1 MESSRDHLKG
11 NASLAAMIRPY
22 LDRWRAALVDNLMIK
37 GDPDD
42 RSQLEEDIQALDDIT
57 LAVDAE
63 ISGSESGNALQAEN
77 DELRALLTER
87 VLNESRV
94 KSFIANHGGFSI
106 EMEGGAFAIMA
117 EAFAKQLYES
127 SASNYLELQF
137 ESDEYASLG
146 QIVMTVKRETGKT
159 PHMLRVEAE
168 AQRDALQEA
177 NEVLLGALNPFAQFA
192 RSRPPA
198 AEGENVAL
206 LKREAEGG
214 VAQITVQ
221 DLDRALQVV
230 VEAKARHQS

>member
-11 NASLAAMIRPY
+11 NASLVAMIRPY
-22 LDRWRAALVDNLMIK
+22 LDNWRAALVDNLMIK

-57 LAVDAE
+57 LAMDAE
-63 ISGSESGNALQAEN
+63 MSESDAGTALQAEN

-87 VLNESRV
+87 VLNESRL

-159 PHMLRVEAE
+159 PHMLRAEAE
-168 AQRDALQEA
+168 AQRDALQET
-177 NEVLLGALNPFAQFA
+177 NKVLLGALNPFAQFA
-192 RSRPPA
+192 RIHPVAP
-198 AEGENVAL
+198 EGLNGVL
-206 LKREAEGG
+206 LKRETEAG
-214 VAQITVQ
+214 VLQITAQ

-230 VEAKARHQS
+230 NEVSAR

>member
-22 LDRWRAALVDNLMIK
+22 LDNWRAALVDSLMIK
-37 GDPDD
+37 GDPDE
-42 RSQLEEDIQALDDIT
+42 RSELEEHILALDDIT

-63 ISGSESGNALQAEN
+63 MSGSESGTALQAEN

-87 VLNESRV
+87 VLNESRL

-137 ESDEYASLG
+137 ESDEYSSLG

-159 PHMLRVEAE
+159 PHMLRAEAE
-168 AQRDALQEA
+168 AQRDALRET
-177 NEVLLGALNPFAQFA
+177 NKVLLGALNPFAQLA
-192 RSRPPA
+192 RIHAVAP
-198 AEGENVAL
+198 GGLNGAL
-206 LKREAEGG
+206 LKCETEAGA
-214 VAQITVQ
+214 VQITAQ

-230 VEAKARHQS
+230 NEVSAR